1 MLESVQLAT
10 SKEVGFLNV
19 KHLKRYWHKNRLLR
33 SGKIKQDH
41 LLNEWN
47 IDITLLGILNIG
59 LEQTVKYLY
68 EENPDFETLE
78 KWILHLNNGK
88 LNNYKIEQFNN

>member
-47 IDITLLGILNIG
+47 IDITLLGIFFI
-59 LEQTVKYLY
+59 
-68 EENPDFETLE
+68 
-78 KWILHLNNGK
+78 
-88 LNNYKIEQFNN
+88 